1 MKMRASFAIVLSL
14 LSTASS
20 SVLAIDN
27 ENIAG
32 GLSERDASLDNWKRS
47 PVINRVFP
55 TDHSRPSSDAP
66 LSIGRKGM

>member
-20 SVLAIDN
+20 SALAIDN

-32 GLSERDASLDNWKRS
+32 SLSERDASLDNSKRS
-47 PVINRVFP
+47 PVIVFSQLI
-55 TDHSRPSSDAP
+55 TQDQA
-66 LSIGRKGM
+66 LKLLYL